1 MLDNV
6 KVKPLVAGILY
17 LRYPLTILALI
28 LAFVGAWYWQPH
40 AGNVLLSR
48 MHFPLTKAMR
58 GYARS
63 RRESAICGE
72 AQRGDLQAMV
82 DCGEMLSGDYSN
94 RDRDDKWARK
104 AQGLALLH
112 RAAERGHAEAQYEMG
127 REAEDKKEYV
137 EAFKW
142 YLKSATQ
149 GYPDAKSSVAFAY
162 SLGQG
167 TQQDSDAAEHWFYE
181 AAYDGDAMAAES
193 LGNIFR
199 ESGMSSVSYQWYR
212 IAECYGNRPGYTE
225 NVRRML
231 TPQQIAD
238 DDQAAIRFVKEHH
251 KLYSDDGACRW

>member
-1 MLDNV
+1 
-6 KVKPLVAGILY
+6 
-17 LRYPLTILALI
+17 
-28 LAFVGAWYWQPH
+28 
-40 AGNVLLSR
+40 
-48 MHFPLTKAMR
+48 MHLPVTKAMR

-63 RRESAICGE
+63 RKESAICGE

-127 REAEDKKEYV
+127 REAEEQKEYV
-137 EAFKW
+137 EAFRW

-162 SLGQG
+162 WLGQG
-167 TQQDSDAAEHWFYE
+167 TEEDLEEARRWFYE

-193 LGNIFR
+193 LGDIFR
-199 ESGMSSVSYQWYR
+199 KSKTPWVSYRWYR
-212 IAECYGNRPGYTE
+212 IAECYGNRPGYTDSI
-225 NVRRML
+225 RRML
-231 TPQQIAD
+231 TPQQVAD
-238 DDQAAIRFVKEHH
+238 GDQNAIRFVKEHH
-251 KLYSDDGACRW
+251 KLYSNDGTCRW